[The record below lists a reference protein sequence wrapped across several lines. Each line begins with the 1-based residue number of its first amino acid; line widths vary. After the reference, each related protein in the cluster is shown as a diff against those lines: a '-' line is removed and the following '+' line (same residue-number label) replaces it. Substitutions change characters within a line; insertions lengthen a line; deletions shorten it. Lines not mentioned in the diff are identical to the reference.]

1 MGNRQQHCR
10 PISKSAPVAA
20 QTSSL
25 NLKLNMITGFMDQA
39 LSMQRSKPWG
49 IIFPIIGTIGGYDE
63 VGTGGTGGT
72 GTDATGDIG
81 GTTGTVF

>member
-49 IIFPIIGTIGGYDE
+49 IIFPIIGGIGGYDE
-63 VGTGGTGGT
+63 VGTGGTGGDT
-72 GTDATGDIG
+72 GTDVTGDT